1 VTAAVDALKA
11 KNNALLLCSSL
22 ADYNITFIAST
33 FLAVTEDTA
42 ITMQEDAMEEQKKTE
57 TALNDALD
65 SSRTETHD
73 ANFKLDDAN
82 AELQAV
88 HTEGMALLGQMESA
102 LAFKNQDDDTTQMEA
117 TETVVEEVRSDFKTL
132 MEAAATVFED
142 MQPEFKTLIKRFDAA
157 RLKTSAAMAETE
169 AASAVWELLLEGLRV

>member
-1 VTAAVDALKA
+1 
-11 KNNALLLCSSL
+11 
-22 ADYNITFIAST
+22 
-33 FLAVTEDTA
+33 
-42 ITMQEDAMEEQKKTE
+42 MEEQKKTE

-117 TETVVEEVRSDFKTL
+117 TETVVEEARS
-132 MEAAATVFED
+132 
-142 MQPEFKTLIKRFDAA
+142 EFKTLIKRFDAA
-157 RLKTSAAMAETE
+157 RLKTSAAMAETK

>member
-1 VTAAVDALKA
+1 MTAAVDALKA
-11 KNNALLLCSSL
+11 KNNALLLCSSVAAFDITVL
-22 ADYNITFIAST
+22 AA
-33 FLAVTEDTA
+33 LGTEKTA

-57 TALNDALD
+57 SALNDALD

-117 TETVVEEVRSDFKTL
+117 TETVVEEARS
-132 MEAAATVFED
+132 
-142 MQPEFKTLIKRFDAA
+142 EFKTLIKRFDAA
-157 RLKTSAAMAETE
+157 RLKTSAAMAETK